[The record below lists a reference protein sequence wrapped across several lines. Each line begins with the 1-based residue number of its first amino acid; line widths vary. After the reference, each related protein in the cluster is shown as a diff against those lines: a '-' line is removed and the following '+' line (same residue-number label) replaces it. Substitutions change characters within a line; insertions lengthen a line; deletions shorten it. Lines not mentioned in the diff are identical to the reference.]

1 MNESNL
7 LPLRANKH
15 LFSHTHTLLKIIN
28 IYIYIFY
35 VLESVHLLVKHMHL
49 KLAMNNR
56 DRCIT
61 NKKCRVANNSR
72 SGLIDEA
79 FAAVITLVMTHTCFQ
94 RTDFLVFF
102 SVHYLG
108 WSHFN
113 TTSLVERRP
122 RIVCLHEPGRKTVQ
136 HLINT
141 FSHHLHRSDTHAA
154 QEVTHVSVG
163 TVNLSRSQ
171 NNYGGFEEVSFS
183 FCCKQRSKSRPCFF
197 CL

>member
-1 MNESNL
+1 MPCSKQFKIRFDCWS
-7 LPLRANKH
+7 LRRR
-15 LFSHTHTLLKIIN
+15 
-28 IYIYIFY
+28 
-35 VLESVHLLVKHMHL
+35 
-49 KLAMNNR
+49 NNN
-56 DRCIT
+56 C
-61 NKKCRVANNSR
+61 NC
-72 SGLIDEA
+72 
-79 FAAVITLVMTHTCFQ
+79 TCFQ

-141 FSHHLHRSDTHAA
+141 FSHHFHRSDTHAA

-183 FCCKQRSKSRPCFF
+183 FCCTQRSKSRSCCCSWCFVRE
-197 CL
+197 LRLYRSDVED